1 MPQIKQTK
9 VNGTLYDIRDAIAPG
24 QIIAPEY
31 DNTSVYDIDNF
42 CTHGLRLKKCIVA
55 IPTPEEW
62 NDEHWTNATVMSEI
76 QNSQYSLPLASSLT
90 RGGVK
95 TGFPTSAQDKNYA
108 VQLDNEQMY
117 VNVPWT
123 DTTYNDMTG
132 ATSLVNGAHGLVPA
146 PQAGDEDKFL
156 SGHGTWATVSTTDT
170 KNTAGATDTSSKI
183 YLVGATTQGA
193 NPQTYSHDT
202 AYVGVDGCLYSN
214 DEQVLTQH
222 QDISGKAN
230 DSEVVHNTGAEAV
243 AGTKTFQSPVVLC
256 PPDTDDKYI
265 LFKHNTDTNGTSGTI
280 RMNAGNATNQ
290 TKNQFSFR
298 EYSPQTTAGTA
309 STGFYE
315 SYALPLPTKGL
326 DANAS
331 YEILTTKNVVSVAQ
345 GGTGATTASGALA
358 NLGGADDSTVV
369 HLAGSEDITGT
380 KYFTT
385 GQHIMSSGA
394 SIKYLYF
401 TQNKASNG
409 KVAEILANA
418 GDPTN
423 QTYNKLYFREYS
435 PKTVAD
441 TANTGF
447 YEEYTLP
454 VPTKG
459 LSANA
464 SYEILTTK
472 NTVSIAQ
479 GGTGA
484 TTASGALTNLG
495 GASDSGVVHNTGN
508 ENVGGVKKFT
518 DNLHILRE
526 NATDI
531 VLYFDKNTA
540 TNGTAGQMLMSTGN
554 ATNQTRNAFLFR
566 QWSPK
571 ETDAT
576 DNTGYYEAYWLPYP
590 AKGLTENKTYN
601 ILTTKHYG
609 NVENKSSATIRGELT
624 SSDINSA
631 LGFTPTQ
638 YSAGTGLTLSNG
650 TFSVSQANVNTMIN
664 LLSNGTSELT
674 ANDYVITQYV
684 GGGTTNTD
692 YYRRP
697 ASKVVNATLV
707 KSALGTNS
715 THGGNYLR
723 KDGTWQDPI
732 SGCVTISGEQTI
744 TGKKTF
750 TDQVY
755 MSTNARYKSIAFGR
769 GGDNSYPGS
778 LYLDMGD
785 NTKQTVNRFF
795 FRQYSPKSTA
805 DTGNSGYYEDIRLPA
820 PTVGRTSSKSY
831 DILTSKTAVTVA
843 QGGTGSTSA
852 SGARTNLGVPADT
865 DVVHNTG
872 TETIDGTKT
881 FSASVSITTGQW
893 KALFFKQTA
902 SSDANTTCGAI
913 YCNMGDAT
921 KQSKNQ
927 MFFNC
932 YSPKSTAATT
942 NTGFYEQY
950 QLPSPTAGLAENK
963 TYGILTTK
971 SAVNVAQG
979 GTGSTTASGARTN
992 LGVPADTAVVHL
1004 TGNESI
1010 AGVKTFSN
1018 TTESSSTTSGAVKIS
1033 GGLGVAKNI
1042 YGAKVYNAVW
1052 NDYAECRQ
1060 ADTIEAGYCVAETES
1075 GVMTKSTE
1083 RLQAGCKLT
1092 SDTYGTCMGET
1103 DTAKTPI
1110 AVAGRV
1116 LAYPFRDVKEYHLGD
1131 AVCSAPDG
1139 KIDVMTREEI
1149 REYPERIIGTVSE
1162 IPKYDVWQGGTKENP
1177 QPIPVNGR
1185 IWIYVR

>member
-1 MPQIKQTK
+1 MPQIEQIK
-9 VNGTLYDIRDAIAPG
+9 VNGTLYDLRDAVAPG
-24 QIIAPEY
+24 TVIAPEY
-31 DNTSVYDIDNF
+31 DPTSTYAVDNF
-42 CTHGLRLKKCIVA
+42 CTHDLRLKKCIVA
-55 IPTPEEW
+55 INVPEAW
-62 NDEHWTNATVMSEI
+62 NDDHWTNATVMSEI

-95 TGFPTSAQDKNYA
+95 TGFPTSAQDQNYA

-117 VNVPWT
+117 VHVPWT
-123 DTTYNDMTG
+123 NTTYSDMSG
-132 ATSLVNGAHGLVPA
+132 ATSLSDGTHGLVPA
-146 PQAGDEDKFL
+146 PQAGDEAKFL
-156 SGHGTWATVSTTDT
+156 SGNGTWATVSTTDT

-183 YLVGATTQGA
+183 YLVGAITQGA
-193 NPQTYSHDT
+193 NPQTFSHDT
-202 AYVGVDGCLYSN
+202 AYVGTDGCLYSN

-230 DSEVVHNTGAEAV
+230 DNEVVHNTGAETV

-265 LFKHNTDTNGTSGTI
+265 LFKHNTATNGTSGTI
-280 RMNAGNATNQ
+280 RMNTGNDTNQ

-315 SYALPLPTKGL
+315 AYMLPLPTKGL

-331 YEILTTKNVVSVAQ
+331 YDILTTKNVVTVAQ

-358 NLGGADDSTVV
+358 NLGGADNSAVV

-385 GQHIMSSGA
+385 GQHIMSSNA

-447 YEEYTLP
+447 YEEYVLP
-454 VPTKG
+454 APAKG
-459 LSANA
+459 LNANA
-464 SYEILTTK
+464 TYDILTTK
-472 NTVSIAQ
+472 SVVSIAQ

-484 TTASGALTNLG
+484 TTASGALANLG

-508 ENVGGVKKFT
+508 ETISGIKKFT
-518 DNLHILRE
+518 DNPQIVRD
-526 NATDI
+526 NAVDI
-531 VLYFDKNTA
+531 ILYFTKNTA
-540 TNGTAGQMLMSTGN
+540 TNGTSGSIMMSTGD

-566 QWSPK
+566 QYSPK
-571 ETDAT
+571 TTAST
-576 DNTGYYEAYWLPYP
+576 DNTGYYESYWLPYP
-590 AKGLTENKTYN
+590 AKGLTENKSYN
-601 ILTTKHYG
+601 ILTTKDYG

-631 LGFTPTQ
+631 LGFTPVQ

-650 TFSVSQANVNTMIN
+650 QFSVSQANVNTMIN
-664 LLSNGTSELT
+664 LLSMGTSEVT
-674 ANDYVITQYV
+674 ANDYVLTQYV

-692 YYRRP
+692 CYRRP
-697 ASKVVNATLV
+697 ASKLVNATLV

-732 SGCVTISGEQTI
+732 SNCVTITGAQTV
-744 TGKKTF
+744 TGAKTF
-750 TDQVY
+750 TDSFY
-755 MSTNARYKSIAFGR
+755 LSTNARYRAIAFGR
-769 GGDNSYPGS
+769 KDNSNYAGS
-778 LYLDMGD
+778 LYFDLGD
-785 NTKQTVNRFF
+785 STNQTRNAFF
-795 FRQYSPKSTA
+795 FRQYAPKTTA
-805 DTGNSGYYEDIRLPA
+805 DAGNTGYYEDIKLPD
-820 PTVGRTSSKSY
+820 PTAGRASNGTY
-831 DILTSKTAVTVA
+831 YFLTSKTAVTIA
-843 QGGTGSTSA
+843 QGGTGATSA
-852 SGARTNLGVPADT
+852 ADARTNLSVPADS
-865 DVVHNTG
+865 DVVH
-872 TETIDGTKT
+872 K
-881 FSASVSITTGQW
+881 
-893 KALFFKQTA
+893 
-902 SSDANTTCGAI
+902 
-913 YCNMGDAT
+913 
-921 KQSKNQ
+921 
-927 MFFNC
+927 
-932 YSPKSTAATT
+932 
-942 NTGFYEQY
+942 
-950 QLPSPTAGLAENK
+950 
-963 TYGILTTK
+963 
-971 SAVNVAQG
+971 
-979 GTGSTTASGARTN
+979 
-992 LGVPADTAVVHL
+992 

-1018 TTESSSTTSGAVKIS
+1018 TTESSSITSGAVKIS

-1060 ADTIEAGYCVAETES
+1060 ADTIEAGYCVTETES

-1092 SDTYGTCMGET
+1092 SDTFGTCMGET

-1116 LAYPFRDVKEYHLGD
+1116 LAYPYRDIKEYHLGD